1 MVYDRIIHGNIWD
14 IYHRKYGMIND
25 HLLVG
30 GGWNHG
36 IFLGNLW
43 LIYG

>member
-1 MVYDRIIHGNIWD
+1 MGKSTISTGPLKQLWKII
-14 IYHRKYGMIND
+14 
-25 HLLVG
+25 LVG
-30 GGWNHG
+30 GDWNHG

>member
-1 MVYDRIIHGNIWD
+1 MGIHGFFTIENGI
-14 IYHRKYGMIND
+14 IND

-30 GGWNHG
+30 GDWNHG